1 MKILFGMLGC
11 IVALLGFVMSSAFA
25 ADVPAFVDTGGGAAL
40 SAFLQGT
47 VSPVITALFMGLVAL
62 FLRKLGEKYHI
73 DTLTQ
78 KNNILERLALQGIT
92 LAEEKAAQLA
102 GSRAAL
108 TGNQKLDVAV
118 SHVLTFMPKIS
129 PNQAEALVESLLAQ
143 ISGVGATKDTAYVP
157 GTATGYPSAE
167 IVPLAAAAT

>member
-1 MKILFGMLGC
+1 MKCLSAVLMC
-11 IVALLGFVMSSAFA
+11 MVALLMFVMSSAYA
-25 ADVPAFVDTGGGAAL
+25 ADVPVVADTGGGAAL
-40 SAFLQGT
+40 AAFLQAT
-47 VSPVITALFMGLVAL
+47 VFPVITALFMGIVVI
-62 FLRKLGEKYHI
+62 FLRKLGEKFGI

-118 SHVLTFMPKIS
+118 SHVLAFMPKVS
-129 PNQAEALVESLLAQ
+129 TGQAAALVESMLAQ
-143 ISGVGATKDTAYVP
+143 ISGVGATKDA
-157 GTATGYPSAE
+157 AFSTGAAYPSAD
-167 IVPLAAAAT
+167 IVSATAA